1 MKKIFHSADS
11 RGKFDFGWLKTNH
24 SFSFGHYY
32 NPDRI
37 NFGMLRVL
45 NDDFVKGG
53 MGFGTHPHKDMEII
67 TIPLSGALEHQDS
80 TGGKGVL
87 YPNEVQVMS
96 AGTGIE
102 HSEFNHLKDETSNF
116 LQIWIFPDKKGH
128 QPRYD
133 QKYFDEEERKNKLQ
147 LIVSSEKENGSLWI
161 NQNAFIY
168 LAELDQNIEMIY
180 DLHSSKNGV
189 YLFIISGE
197 ISAADQILHKRD
209 AIGIWETNSFKINA
223 IKDSFI
229 LLIEVPMVQ

>member
-1 MKKIFHSADS
+1 MKKVFYPEDS

-24 SFSFGHYY
+24 SFSFGNYY
-32 NPDRI
+32 NPERI

-45 NDDFVKGG
+45 NDDFVQGG
-53 MGFGTHPHKDMEII
+53 QGFDTHPHKDMEII
-67 TIPLSGALEHQDS
+67 TIPLSGALEHKDS
-80 TGGKGVL
+80 TGGRGVL

-116 LQIWIFPDKKGH
+116 LQIWILPNKKGH

-133 QKYFDEEERKNKLQ
+133 QKYFNKEERKNKLQ
-147 LIVSSEKENGSLWI
+147 LIVSPEKENGSLWI

-168 LAELDQNIEMIY
+168 LTELDQNIEMIY

-189 YLFIISGE
+189 YLFLISGE

-229 LLIEVPMVQ
+229 LLIEVPMEQ

>member
-1 MKKIFHSADS
+1 MKKVFYPEDS
-11 RGKFDFGWLKTNH
+11 RGKLDFGWLKTNH
-24 SFSFGHYY
+24 SFSFGNYY
-32 NPDRI
+32 NPERI

-45 NDDFVKGG
+45 NDDFVQGG
-53 MGFGTHPHKDMEII
+53 QGFDTHPHKDMEII
-67 TIPLSGALEHQDS
+67 TIPLSGALEHKDS
-80 TGGKGVL
+80 TGGRVVL

-116 LQIWIFPDKKGH
+116 LQIWILPNKKGH

-133 QKYFDEEERKNKLQ
+133 QKYFNKEERKNKLQ
-147 LIVSSEKENGSLWI
+147 LIVSPEKENGSLWI

-168 LAELDQNIEMIY
+168 LTELDQNIEMIY

-189 YLFIISGE
+189 YLFLISGE

-229 LLIEVPMVQ
+229 LLIEVPMEQ